1 MCIIFNQWCF
11 IVCVNFLLLFLSF
24 VCNGIHCMSSTKKKS
39 TAKSSIVFW
48 AEKFYCYQK
57 KLLPS
62 LLLLLSSTPSVFS
75 QLISFLSYQYHQS
88 DDILKIACLDMTCV
102 YVDHDSWKWKWTIFA
117 LSMIYLPF
125 TFPLL
130 SLWSFFFSLY
140 LSNM

>member
-11 IVCVNFLLLFLSF
+11 IVCVNFLLFFCRSF
-24 VCNGIHCMSSTKKKS
+24 AMAFIVCRVRKKS
-39 TAKSSIVFW
+39 RQQSHQLCFELKSSIVI
-48 AEKFYCYQK
+48 KK